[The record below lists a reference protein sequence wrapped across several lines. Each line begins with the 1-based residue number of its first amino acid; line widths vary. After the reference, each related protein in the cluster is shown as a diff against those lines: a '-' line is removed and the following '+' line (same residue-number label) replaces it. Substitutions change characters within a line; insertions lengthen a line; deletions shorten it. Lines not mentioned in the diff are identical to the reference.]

1 MHTITNLLPLLR
13 DKDNDAATAIYKRFI
28 VRVIELVRTKMNFRT
43 DAALS
48 EEIAHE
54 VLTELILRADRN
66 HANSWP
72 RLETRQDVLQ
82 IIVRK
87 IGDNLADRARAV
99 TAKKRGGGLTVTA
112 LDAYCESIAK
122 AENSAIKE
130 EYDRVLTLAPSE
142 VHRTLIH
149 LMLQGH
155 TLTECAAA
163 LGINVRTVQRK
174 LDDLRRCMTT
184 E

>member
-1 MHTITNLLPLLR
+1 MHTITDLLPLLR
-13 DKDNDAATAIYKRFI
+13 DKNNDAATAIYKRFI
-28 VRVIELVRTKMNFRT
+28 ARVIELVHNKMTFRK

-72 RLETRQDVLQ
+72 RLENRQDVLQ

-87 IGDNLADRARAV
+87 VGDNLADRARAA
-99 TAKKRGGGLTVTA
+99 TAKKRGGGSTISA
-112 LDAYCESIAK
+112 LDAYCESIEK
-122 AENSAIKE
+122 ADSTAIKE
-130 EYDRVLTLAPSE
+130 EYERVLSLAPSE

-163 LGINVRTVQRK
+163 LVVNVRTVQRK
-174 LDDLRRCMTT
+174 LDDLRRCMAM